1 MLDEYRIEPLS
12 VGQYLDGVESEDIK
26 IDQAVQ
32 RSFCWGKE
40 MMNAL
45 IYSAL
50 SRKIYIPNLILAEEK
65 KKDGTKQTY
74 VVDGGQRTET
84 LYQFKYDGYK
94 ITNKLRSYIVPYT
107 KKKTDENG
115 EYLRDEYGNIQC
127 EVEEFDIRG
136 KTYEDLPQ
144 ELKNKFNGCPL
155 TTVIYQ
161 DCATEETSELVLL
174 YNNHV
179 GMNAAQKAFTYIGK
193 YADEIKR
200 IKDTNRFL
208 MDCTM
213 LSENEKEK
221 GIWERVISECVMSI
235 NHYDNWK
242 RTPKDMCD
250 YLNENSSEQ
259 EYRDIESY
267 FNRLIPYCD
276 KMDNSEIAAL
286 FTSKNLFIWIMV
298 FDRFTDMHLSDD
310 RFGEFLNA
318 FVSGVNLKEVNGEN
332 WDKIDSERNTKDKS
346 LINRK
351 VDYITNLMEEFL
363 HIATEENKV
372 DDNEITTENE
382 SFIADVLN
390 MDLENVID
398 KMDIYNEDLDS
409 LTGKTIREGSKLLDV
424 ANRKSLL
431 AMVAYSYE
439 RDVDLDEWLEQYAAK
454 NNMYFPDQRKNFLHM
469 KKELNNYIETKA
481 RISV

>member
-84 LYQFKYDGYK
+84 LYQFKYNGYK

-179 GMNAAQKAFTYIGK
+179 AMNAAQKAFTYIGK

-221 GIWERVISECVMSI
+221 GIWERVISECVMGI
-235 NHYDNWK
+235 YHYENWK

-259 EYRDIESY
+259 EYKNIEVY
-267 FNRLIPYCD
+267 FKRLIPYCD
-276 KMDNSEIAAL
+276 KIDESEVAAL
-286 FTSKNLFIWIMV
+286 FTSKNLFIWMMV
-298 FDRFTDMHLSDD
+298 FNRFTNLHISDD
-310 RFGEFLNA
+310 RFGEFLKA
-318 FVSGVNLKEVNGEN
+318 FVNSLKFKEIDGED
-332 WDKIDSERNTKDKS
+332 W
-346 LINRK
+346 
-351 VDYITNLMEEFL
+351 
-363 HIATEENKV
+363 
-372 DDNEITTENE
+372 
-382 SFIADVLN
+382 
-390 MDLENVID
+390 
-398 KMDIYNEDLDS
+398 
-409 LTGKTIREGSKLLDV
+409 GKYGMGYVE
-424 ANRKSLL
+424 
-431 AMVAYSYE
+431 
-439 RDVDLDEWLEQYAAK
+439 
-454 NNMYFPDQRKNFLHM
+454 
-469 KKELNNYIETKA
+469 
-481 RISV
+481 

>member
-84 LYQFKYDGYK
+84 LYQFKYNGYK

-179 GMNAAQKAFTYIGK
+179 AMNAAQKAFTYIGK

-221 GIWERVISECVMSI
+221 GIWERVISECVMGI
-235 NHYDNWK
+235 YHYENWK

-259 EYRDIESY
+259 EYKNIEVY
-267 FNRLIPYCD
+267 FKRLIPYCD
-276 KMDNSEIAAL
+276 KIDESEVAAL
-286 FTSKNLFIWIMV
+286 FTSKNLFIWMMV
-298 FDRFTDMHLSDD
+298 FNRFTNLHISDD
-310 RFGEFLNA
+310 RFGEFLKT
-318 FVSGVNLKEVNGEN
+318 FVNSLKFKEIDGED
-332 WDKIDSERNTKDKS
+332 WGKIDSDRNTKDKS

-351 VDYITNLMEEFL
+351 IDYIINLMNEFL
-363 HIATEENKV
+363 HIDAKNET
-372 DDNEITTENE
+372 DNGICDTENE

-409 LTGKTIREGSKLLDV
+409 LTGKTIRDGSKLLNIE
-424 ANRKSLL
+424 NRKSLL
-431 AMVAYSYE
+431 ALVAYSYE
-439 RDVDLDEWLEQYAAK
+439 RDVDLDDWLEQYAAK

-469 KKELNNYIETKA
+469 KKDFINYIENKERT
-481 RISV
+481 SV

>member
-1 MLDEYRIEPLS
+1 M
-12 VGQYLDGVESEDIK
+12 
-26 IDQAVQ
+26 
-32 RSFCWGKE
+32 
-40 MMNAL
+40 
-45 IYSAL
+45 
-50 SRKIYIPNLILAEEK
+50 
-65 KKDGTKQTY
+65 TK
-74 VVDGGQRTET
+74 
-84 LYQFKYDGYK
+84 
-94 ITNKLRSYIVPYT
+94 
-107 KKKTDENG
+107 
-115 EYLRDEYGNIQC
+115 
-127 EVEEFDIRG
+127 
-136 KTYEDLPQ
+136 

-193 YADEIKR
+193 YEDEIKR

-213 LSENEKEK
+213 LSESEKDK

-235 NHYDNWK
+235 NHYENWK
-242 RTPKDMCD
+242 KTPKDMCD

-267 FNRLIPYCD
+267 FNRLTPYCD
-276 KMDNSEIAAL
+276 KMDNGEIAAL
-286 FTSKNLFIWIMV
+286 FTSKNLFIWMMV

-318 FVSGVNLKEVNGEN
+318 FVIDLKLKEINGEN
-332 WDKIDSERNTKDKS
+332 WVKIDSDRNTKDKS

-351 VDYITNLMEEFL
+351 IDYITNLMEEFL

-382 SFIADVLN
+382 YFIADVLN
-390 MDLENVID
+390 IDLENVID
-398 KMDIYNEDLDS
+398 KMDI
-409 LTGKTIREGSKLLDV
+409 
-424 ANRKSLL
+424 
-431 AMVAYSYE
+431 
-439 RDVDLDEWLEQYAAK
+439 
-454 NNMYFPDQRKNFLHM
+454 
-469 KKELNNYIETKA
+469 
-481 RISV
+481 

>member
-84 LYQFKYDGYK
+84 LYQFKYNGYK

-179 GMNAAQKAFTYIGK
+179 AMNAAQKAFTYIGK

-221 GIWERVISECVMSI
+221 GIWERVISECVMGI
-235 NHYDNWK
+235 YHYENWK

-259 EYRDIESY
+259 EYKNIEVY
-267 FNRLIPYCD
+267 FKRLIPYCD
-276 KMDNSEIAAL
+276 KIDESEVAAL
-286 FTSKNLFIWIMV
+286 FTSKNLFIWMMV
-298 FDRFTDMHLSDD
+298 FNRFTNLHISDD
-310 RFGEFLNA
+310 RFGEFLKA
-318 FVSGVNLKEVNGEN
+318 FVNSLKFKEIDGED
-332 WDKIDSERNTKDKS
+332 WGKIDSDRNTKDKS

-351 VDYITNLMEEFL
+351 IDYIINLMNEFL
-363 HIATEENKV
+363 HIDAKNET
-372 DDNEITTENE
+372 DNGICDTENE

-390 MDLENVID
+390 MDLEKVIEE
-398 KMDIYNEDLDS
+398 MEVYNETLYS
-409 LTGKTIREGSKLLDV
+409 LTDKTIRDGSKLLNIE
-424 ANRKSLL
+424 NRKSLL
-431 AMVAYSYE
+431 ALVAYSYE
-439 RDVDLDEWLEQYAAK
+439 RDVDLDDWLEQYAAK

-469 KKELNNYIETKA
+469 KKDFINYIENKERT
-481 RISV
+481 SV

>member
-12 VGQYLDGVESEDIK
+12 VGQYLDGVKSEDIK

-32 RSFCWGKE
+32 RSFCWGSE

-50 SRKIYIPNLILAEEK
+50 SRRIYIPNLILAEEK
-65 KKDGTKQTY
+65 RKDGTKQTY

-84 LYQFKYDGYK
+84 LYQFKFGGYK
-94 ITNKLRSYIVPYT
+94 ITNKLRSYIITY
-107 KKKTDENG
+107 KKNKTDENG
-115 EYLRDEYGNIQC
+115 EYIRDERGNIQY
-127 EVEEFDIRG
+127 EIEEFDIRG
-136 KTYEDLPQ
+136 KRYEDLPQ

-161 DCATEETSELVLL
+161 DCVTEETSELVLL

-179 GMNAAQKAFTYIGK
+179 AMNAAQKAFTYIGK

-286 FTSKNLFIWIMV
+286 FTSKNLFIWMMV

-431 AMVAYSYE
+431 AMLVYAYE
-439 RDVDLDEWLEQYAAK
+439 RDVNLEQWLEHYASK

-469 KKELNNYIETKA
+469 KKDFVNYIETKE
-481 RISV
+481 IESV

>member
-84 LYQFKYDGYK
+84 LYQFKYNGYK

-179 GMNAAQKAFTYIGK
+179 AMNAAQKAFTYIGK

-221 GIWERVISECVMSI
+221 GIWERVISECVMGI
-235 NHYDNWK
+235 YHYENWK

-259 EYRDIESY
+259 EYKNIEVY
-267 FNRLIPYCD
+267 FKRLIPYCD
-276 KMDNSEIAAL
+276 KIDESEVAAL
-286 FTSKNLFIWIMV
+286 FTSKNLFIWMMV
-298 FDRFTDMHLSDD
+298 FNRFTNLHISDD
-310 RFGEFLNA
+310 RFGEFLKT
-318 FVSGVNLKEVNGEN
+318 FVNSLKFKEIDGED
-332 WDKIDSERNTKDKS
+332 WGKIDSDRNTKDKS

-351 VDYITNLMEEFL
+351 IDYIINLMNEFL
-363 HIATEENKV
+363 HIDAKNET
-372 DDNEITTENE
+372 DNGICDTENE
-382 SFIADVLN
+382 SFIADILSMDINEVIEN
-390 MDLENVID
+390 MDV
-398 KMDIYNEDLDS
+398 YNEDLDC
-409 LTGKTIREGSKLLDV
+409 LTSKTIRDGSKLLDD

-431 AMVAYSYE
+431 AMLVYAYE
-439 RDVDLDEWLEQYAAK
+439 RDVSLEEWLEQYAAK

-469 KKELNNYIETKA
+469 KKEFINYIETKGKESA
-481 RISV
+481 